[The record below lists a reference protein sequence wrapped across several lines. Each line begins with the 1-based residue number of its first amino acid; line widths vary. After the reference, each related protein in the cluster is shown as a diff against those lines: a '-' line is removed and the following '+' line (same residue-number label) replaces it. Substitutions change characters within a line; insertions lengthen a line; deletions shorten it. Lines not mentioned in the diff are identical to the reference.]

1 MNDWVA
7 EPLTIPK
14 VVDISRLFNPQ
25 SFLTAIKQLCC
36 QQQQL
41 ELDKLQVFTEVTK
54 RDAKGVDAAA
64 RDGAYVTG
72 MFLEG
77 ARWDLNSNCLE
88 ESKPKEM
95 FFRMPVINCRAGMV
109 TDREEKN
116 VYICPTYCVT
126 TRRPHFVFPA
136 QLRTKHAA
144 AKWVLGG
151 VALILDVGVAV

>member
-1 MNDWVA
+1 MG
-7 EPLTIPK
+7 
-14 VVDISRLFNPQ
+14 
-25 SFLTAIKQLCC
+25 
-36 QQQQL
+36 
-41 ELDKLQVFTEVTK
+41 K

-136 QLRTKHAA
+136 QLRTKHPA
-144 AKWVLGG
+144 AKGSWRCCYHIGRRRCSLRFHCLK
-151 VALILDVGVAV
+151 ACCPQSLH